1 MTTYGLIVTF
11 FPIFVSFEKKI
22 VSGPIIFT
30 PDLIKN
36 LRNFSCSIL
45 EFICFIWKYFYI
57 KCIDSLIH
65 NLFLK
70 NTLLMTQK
78 YSILFDL
85 DGTLVDTAPDLMNAH
100 NHVMKKYGYP
110 TKSTADIR
118 NLVGQ
123 GAGAMIGR
131 SIWGQA
137 KKEFGKIDDQKIKA
151 EMVKDFVNFY
161 GKNIIKES
169 TLINGVIEFLK
180 WCKEKEISMAVC
192 TNKQEHLAIDL
203 LKKIGI
209 YDYFEYVAG
218 SDTFDYC
225 KPDPRHITSIIE
237 IIGGD
242 IKKSLMF
249 GDSETDANA
258 AKAASVPVILLE
270 NGYTEKNS
278 NEIYHNHLIK
288 DFIGVEKIVS
298 TYLKD

>member
-1 MTTYGLIVTF
+1 
-11 FPIFVSFEKKI
+11 
-22 VSGPIIFT
+22 
-30 PDLIKN
+30 
-36 LRNFSCSIL
+36 
-45 EFICFIWKYFYI
+45 
-57 KCIDSLIH
+57 
-65 NLFLK
+65 
-70 NTLLMTQK
+70 MTQN

-169 TLINGVIEFLK
+169 TLINGVKEFLK
-180 WCKEKEISMAVC
+180 WCKEQNISMAVC
-192 TNKQEHLAIDL
+192 TNKQEYLSNDL

-209 YDYFEYVAG
+209 YDYFEYIAG

-225 KPDPRHITSIIE
+225 KPDPRHLTTVVE
-237 IIGGD
+237 ILDGD
-242 IKKSLMF
+242 INKTIMI

-258 AKAASVPVILLE
+258 AKAAEIPIILLE
-270 NGYTEKNS
+270 NGYTEKNTT
-278 NEIYHNHLIK
+278 EIYHNHLIK
-288 DFIGVEKIVS
+288 DFVGIEKII
-298 TYLKD
+298 TKYL